1 MGDLIVLAL
10 ACSILLLAYVIRA
23 SVADM
28 VRSIADLREVM
39 ARMERNPH
47 ELATGLREP
56 VPESLP
62 GKPDK
67 APKEGR
73 RDLQPAARGTA
84 TEQKQ
89 CSAVTAAKVAGM
101 REAMRRGK
109 SFPPVGYA
117 EEAAEGAVVCRA
129 KSIPPRAT
137 QDTKAHSMHSGP
149 AELVERR
156 RHYGRHPSSAVTP
169 TQRSSAQARE
179 PQTENRASRTFH
191 APVCAVTA
199 HKKPSSALIA
209 ARSDSSDRDRM
220 SANHSSTG
228 PLKPRSDA
236 PSSAPPSGTD
246 KNPQASGRVRAGPPC
261 SWPVGWGAVYGAI
274 DPPPAGIPRSQS
286 GLAMMERHHDTMAS

>member
-89 CSAVTAAKVAGM
+89 CSAVTAANVAGM

-129 KSIPPRAT
+129 KSSPLRAT

-156 RHYGRHPSSAVTP
+156 RHYGASSAETP

-179 PQTENRASRTFH
+179 PQTEKRASRTSH
-191 APVCAVTA
+191 ASVCAITA
-199 HKKPSSALIA
+199 YKKPGSALIA
-209 ARSDSSDRDRM
+209 SAPSLRSDSSDRDRM

-236 PSSAPPSGTD
+236 PSSALPDGTD
-246 KNPQASGRVRAGPPC
+246 TDPQASRRVRAGRRC
-261 SWPVGWGAVYGAI
+261 SLPVPNTEDGRWSPLYDRLTLSKGHFLASGEEAV
-274 DPPPAGIPRSQS
+274 QS
-286 GLAMMERHHDTMAS
+286 I